1 LDSKEE
7 QTLWTIYNAKREIEY
22 TFRVL
27 KSDLDLRPIFHKTDN
42 ASMAHLHLLG
52 LLSYWIVSTIRYQ
65 LKLQGIHHDWS
76 EIVRIMNSQKSV
88 TTTVENDKGE
98 TIQTKQCSEPS
109 EKVIQI
115 CHALKYS
122 SIPFTR
128 KKSVWHTDGNLKSPK
143 PDYQP
148 VTDG

>member
-1 LDSKEE
+1 MLCKA
-7 QTLWTIYNAKREIEY
+7 LHN

-27 KSDLDLRPIFHKTDN
+27 KSDIDLRPIFHKTDD
-42 ASMAHLHLLG
+42 ASMAHLHLG
-52 LLSYWIVSTIRYQ
+52 LLAYWIVSTIRYQ
-65 LKLQGIHHDWS
+65 LKLQDIHHDWS

-98 TIQTKQCSEPS
+98 TIQIRQCSEPS

-115 CHALKYS
+115 CHALKYA

-128 KKSVWHTDGNLKSPK
+128 KKSVWHTEGNLKNPK
-143 PDYQP
+143 PDYQS